1 MNEKEFDVYFSL
13 DEKKLNIG
21 VFKKFDN
28 SLFFF
33 YEDILKINSINE
45 YINFEELEIPIEKSI
60 RKVEKNINEFVNN
73 IFLMIDTNET
83 ISIHISLM
91 KKLDNKKIQKK
102 DIQHLIYDAKQQIN
116 KSYPGKDIVHI
127 IIHKYIIN
135 DLDYVFVPEDI
146 NCNKISVDIEFICFP
161 KNLIKKA
168 EGLFNN
174 FQISVDKVICSN
186 YAKLFFNNKSDNNIC
201 EIGRNLNKGFNKQE
215 VAIIPKKVEK
225 RGFFEKLFHFFK

>member
-1 MNEKEFDVYFSL
+1 MSEKEFDVYFSL

-116 KSYPGKDIVHI
+116 TCP
-127 IIHKYIIN
+127 
-135 DLDYVFVPEDI
+135 
-146 NCNKISVDIEFICFP
+146 
-161 KNLIKKA
+161 LI
-168 EGLFNN
+168 GL
-174 FQISVDKVICSN
+174 IT
-186 YAKLFFNNKSDNNIC
+186 
-201 EIGRNLNKGFNKQE
+201 
-215 VAIIPKKVEK
+215 
-225 RGFFEKLFHFFK
+225 

>member
-1 MNEKEFDVYFSL
+1 MSEKEFDVYFSL

-28 SLFFF
+28 SLFFLH
-33 YEDILKINSINE
+33 EDILKVNSINE
-45 YINFEELEIPIEKSI
+45 YTNFEELEVSIGKSI

-83 ISIHISLM
+83 MSIHISLM

-116 KSYPGKDIVHI
+116 SSYPGKDIIHI
-127 IIHKYIIN
+127 IVHKYIIN
-135 DLDYVFVPEDI
+135 DLDYDFVPEDI
-146 NCNKISVDIEFICFP
+146 NCNKISLDIEFICFP
-161 KNLIKKA
+161 KNLIKKV

-174 FQISVDKVICSN
+174 FQISVNKVICSH
-186 YAKLFFNNKSDNNIC
+186 YAKLFFNNRFEENIC
-201 EIGRNLNKGFNKQE
+201 EIGRNLNKGFNKKE

-225 RGFFEKLFHFFK
+225 KGFFEKLFHLFK